1 MSKRTEAV
9 AAIVAT
15 VLSTA
20 AAAQSASLEH
30 FLEQWDGNGD
40 AIVTR
45 AEIRQGR
52 EQRLYAFD
60 VDGDGFIDPQEY
72 ARFDKVRE
80 AGIARFAAQDQ
91 ENIRRV
97 AKGLTHEWN
106 DADGDG
112 RVSRAE
118 FLDGGDTWLKALDKD
133 GDDRVTIRDLSD

>member
-1 MSKRTEAV
+1 M
-9 AAIVAT
+9 AT
-15 VLSTA
+15 AMPSSPGRRSDRGESSGSTPSTSTA
-20 AAAQSASLEH
+20 
-30 FLEQWDGNGD
+30 
-40 AIVTR
+40 T
-45 AEIRQGR
+45 
-52 EQRLYAFD
+52 D
-60 VDGDGFIDPQEY
+60 VIDPQEY

-97 AKGLTHEWN
+97 AKGLTREWN

-112 RVSRAE
+112 RVSRTE

>member
-1 MSKRTEAV
+1 MSQRIKAV

-15 VLSTA
+15 VVSTA

-40 AIVTR
+40 AIVTG

-52 EQRLYAFD
+52 EQRFYAFD
-60 VDGDGFIDPQEY
+60 VDGNGYIDQQEY

-80 AGIARFAAQDQ
+80 AGIARFSPEDQ
-91 ENIRRV
+91 VNIRRV
-97 AKGLTHEWN
+97 AKGLTREWN

-133 GDDRVTIRDLSD
+133 GDGAVTLKDLGP